1 MNDLRLTQD
10 GDLYFSVNGDVELT
24 QSVIQAI
31 AVRLRWFLG
40 EWRINTNYGIPYY
53 DEILVKNPSMALL
66 DDRIRTEILSVDG
79 VESIESLDISIDKK
93 TRKCSISFAVIV
105 NEGSLAGGGERK
117 CLNTALQIKVS
128 SVKDTT
134 RFILN

>member
-10 GDLYFSVNGDVELT
+10 GDLYFSENGDVEFT

-31 AVRLRWFLG
+31 AIRLRWFLG

-53 DEILVKNPSMALL
+53 DEILIKNPSMALL

-79 VESIESLDISIDKK
+79 VESIENLDISIDKK
-93 TRKCSISFAVIV
+93 TRKCSISFTVIV
-105 NEGSLAGGGERK
+105 NEESLEGEV
-117 CLNTALQIKVS
+117 NVN
-128 SVKDTT
+128 V
-134 RFILN
+134 